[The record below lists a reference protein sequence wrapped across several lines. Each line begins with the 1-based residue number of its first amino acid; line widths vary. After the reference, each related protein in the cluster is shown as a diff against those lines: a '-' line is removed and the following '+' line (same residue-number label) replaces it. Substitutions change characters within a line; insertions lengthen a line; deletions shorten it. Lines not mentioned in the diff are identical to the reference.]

1 MCQSVCTFWV
11 KACKNGMLFGGVF
24 VCRAPPV
31 VIHPLSRA
39 CPAHCPAPVP
49 RCPAARFFHIHPLS
63 RACPLPRACLA
74 HYPAPVPR
82 CPAVCFFHT
91 SVVPRCPA
99 LVQGLARAVPR
110 MAFSTHPLFRV
121 LSRAAPCLSRAVP
134 QFVFYYTS
142 AVPRLSR
149 TLSRACAAL
158 SRGLFLPYIRC
169 PARCPAPALSR
180 AQLLWTWRIERP
192 MRKIYIYSFICFFL
206 VLVWQLCQKNI
217 RGAKLVN

>member
-1 MCQSVCTFWV
+1 
-11 KACKNGMLFGGVF
+11 MLFGGVF
-24 VCRAPPV
+24 VCRAPLV
-31 VIHPLSRA
+31 VIHPLS
-39 CPAHCPAPVP
+39 
-49 RCPAARFFHIHPLS
+49 
-63 RACPLPRACLA
+63 RACLA

-110 MAFSTHPLFRV
+110 LAFSTHPLFRV

-192 MRKIYIYSFICFFL
+192 MRKIYIYSFIFFFL
-206 VLVWQLCQKNI
+206 VFVWQLCQKKHS
-217 RGAKLVN
+217 RGEISKLENTKCQTKPELDDHPHCTPYMRKLPNLS